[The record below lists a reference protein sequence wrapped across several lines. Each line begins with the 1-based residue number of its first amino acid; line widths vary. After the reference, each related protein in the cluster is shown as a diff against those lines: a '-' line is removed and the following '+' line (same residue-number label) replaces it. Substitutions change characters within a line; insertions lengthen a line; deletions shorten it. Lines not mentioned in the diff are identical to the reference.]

1 MVDTPRYAGTRITAP
16 TRHRVLPFSNRN
28 IPLLESSL
36 NRCKETIEARSD
48 RNISRVPQI
57 PCGTKDPEPRRTRG
71 IPYPRLNK
79 RHIKQASIVNS
90 LPLAYDALRPA
101 VISWRVPCGASQAS
115 LGSPRSAETHHTVRE
130 LIPVTITMNSAMISP
145 RPNRSWNF
153 ELKEKLR
160 WPLPHK
166 LYAPMK
172 K

>member
-1 MVDTPRYAGTRITAP
+1 MRSVSMRPSAT
-16 TRHRVLPFSNRN
+16 H
-28 IPLLESSL
+28 
-36 NRCKETIEARSD
+36 ETGHSYFAQTGNSHFAA
-48 RNISRVPQI
+48 
-57 PCGTKDPEPRRTRG
+57 T
-71 IPYPRLNK
+71 
-79 RHIKQASIVNS
+79 IKQASIVNS

-101 VISWRVPCGASQAS
+101 VILWRVPCGASQAS